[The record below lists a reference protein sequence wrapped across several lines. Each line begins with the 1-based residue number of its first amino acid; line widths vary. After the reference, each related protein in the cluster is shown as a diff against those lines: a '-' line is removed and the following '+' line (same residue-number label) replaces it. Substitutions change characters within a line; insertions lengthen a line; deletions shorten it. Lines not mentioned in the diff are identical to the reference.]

1 MRMHLTPQRPTRRA
15 GLTRRK
21 VLAGGVLTVGFAL
34 AGWQSPTR
42 AGGIGG
48 ARSVDPN
55 AVDTF
60 LSVNGDG
67 TVTLYCGKVD
77 LGQGLRIAMRQ
88 IAGEELGIGVDKIK
102 YVEGDTALTPDQGR
116 TSGSNGIQRGGTQI
130 RRAAATARAGLI
142 ALAAQRL
149 NVNPDDL
156 IAEGGVVRSKSGANN
171 GGSNGGTG
179 IRFADLVAG
188 GNFNLKLDPKA
199 PLKNPATYS
208 LVGKPLPRPDVPAK
222 CTGTFTYM
230 QDFSLPGMVHARV
243 IRPPA
248 IGAKLIAV
256 DETSIKNLPGASVVR
271 IQDFLAVI
279 ADDEWTAVRAA
290 GTLRAQWSEWSGLP
304 AQDKLVATLR
314 AKTDLTDEMLVSRGG
329 EQAGNYG
336 ALSRSASYY
345 WPMQSHG
352 SIGPSCAIADVDKE
366 AATVW
371 TASQGTHGN
380 RKTFARFLRLP
391 EDQVRLIYLEGAGCY
406 GMNGHEDAA
415 ADAAILSQAIGRPV
429 RVQWSRQDEHG
440 WDPKGPP
447 QLLDISGVVDSTG
460 RICEWRTEMW
470 LPQTTKGL
478 SDIPLL
484 GPAAAG
490 LDDVRG
496 LQPGAISQN
505 TDPPYAA
512 DKVEVLAH
520 WLKDAPLRPAP
531 IRSPGKPAN
540 CFAVESFTD
549 ELASAAGL
557 DPIEFR
563 LRGLDDKRGVEAI
576 KRAAALMNWQ
586 SRPSPGS
593 GKNAGNGAAVMR
605 GRGFAYVHYKHSESY
620 VAMGIDVAVER
631 ASGRIKV
638 ERVACAFDCGQIINP
653 DGARAQVEG
662 SILQTL
668 SRVLL
673 EEVQFDQSRVTSVDW
688 NSYPILR
695 FSDVPQIEIELIDR
709 PTEAP
714 VGAGEAA
721 CTTVGAALANAVF
734 DATGARLRTV
744 PFTPERV
751 KAALG
756 AA

>member
-1 MRMHLTPQRPTRRA
+1 
-15 GLTRRK
+15 
-21 VLAGGVLTVGFAL
+21 
-34 AGWQSPTR
+34 
-42 AGGIGG
+42 
-48 ARSVDPN
+48 
-55 AVDTF
+55 
-60 LSVNGDG
+60 
-67 TVTLYCGKVD
+67 
-77 LGQGLRIAMRQ
+77 
-88 IAGEELGIGVDKIK
+88 
-102 YVEGDTALTPDQGR
+102 
-116 TSGSNGIQRGGTQI
+116 
-130 RRAAATARAGLI
+130 
-142 ALAAQRL
+142 
-149 NVNPDDL
+149 
-156 IAEGGVVRSKSGANN
+156 VVRSKSGANN

-304 AQDKLVATLR
+304 AQNKLVATLR

-352 SIGPSCAIADVDKE
+352 SIGPSCAVADVDKE

-460 RICEWRTEMW
+460 RIREWRTEMW